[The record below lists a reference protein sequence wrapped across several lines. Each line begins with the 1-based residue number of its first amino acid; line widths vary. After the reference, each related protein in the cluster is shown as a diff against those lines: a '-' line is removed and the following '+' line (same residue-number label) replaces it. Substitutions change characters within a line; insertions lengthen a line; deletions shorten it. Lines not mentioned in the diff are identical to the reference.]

1 MYELIHTW
9 TQQLVFLI
17 LFVTVVEMILPAGEL
32 RRYTKMILGLVVI
45 LAILD
50 PLLHFVRGP
59 GWMSQF
65 PDVPAM
71 NATAG
76 EDAAEAGRQMFIGA
90 ARATQAGL
98 FEEVRM
104 EIETIDGVQQASVHV
119 VEGQPQI
126 NVSLKT
132 TAVEA
137 DVTERVRLLARSFFG
152 VNNVVVRVEAQR
164 GGQ

>member
-1 MYELIHTW
+1 MYELIYAW

-50 PLLHFVRGP
+50 PLLQFVRGP
-59 GWMSQF
+59 GWTDLL
-65 PDVPAM
+65 PDVSAAQAM
-71 NATAG
+71 ATG
-76 EDAAEAGRQMFIGA
+76 EAVEAGRQIFLRA
-90 ARATQAGL
+90 ARATQVNL
-98 FEEVRM
+98 FEEARAR
-104 EIETIDGVQQASVHV
+104 IEAVEGVEQAFVDV
-119 VEGQPQI
+119 VEDRLR
-126 NVSLKT
+126 VSILMKV

-137 DVTERVRLLARSFFG
+137 DVTERVESLARSFFG
-152 VNNVVVRVEAQR
+152 VDSVVVQVEAKR

>member
-1 MYELIHTW
+1 
-9 TQQLVFLI
+9 
-17 LFVTVVEMILPAGEL
+17 LFVTVVEIILPAGEL

>member
-1 MYELIHTW
+1 
-9 TQQLVFLI
+9 
-17 LFVTVVEMILPAGEL
+17 
-32 RRYTKMILGLVVI
+32 
-45 LAILD
+45 
-50 PLLHFVRGP
+50 
-59 GWMSQF
+59 
-65 PDVPAM
+65 
-71 NATAG
+71 
-76 EDAAEAGRQMFIGA
+76 
-90 ARATQAGL
+90 
-98 FEEVRM
+98 M